1 MDEPEQ
7 SDESALR
14 SAVLDAVARAYG
26 LDPCAPRVFKGE
38 FDRNIRITDP
48 EQGTWLIKVSDEQT
62 PAVALDWQE
71 TVLDAAAR
79 RNELGFHLAGH
90 SASAIATP
98 RLRAT
103 RSGQRRITLEHGG
116 TTFRIRVVE
125 WIDGDLLSTR
135 SAVPRSVYVQL
146 GRTSAALT
154 RAFADLTPPADLPE
168 HTWLAQRSTREIR
181 AALTRLPAGERT
193 RTVAEV
199 VARFERDHADRLAR
213 VPWGVVHQDL
223 HDDNTIVTGGDD
235 SPEMR
240 LIGVIDFND
249 AHRAP
254 LVADPAIAAAYAT
267 LRADDPR
274 DRIAAVV
281 AGYEQIRAL
290 SDDERALVEPLALL
304 RLCTNW
310 SVWRVRAAEAHDPEY
325 ALHRSQHTW
334 AAVDA
339 LLGRH

>member
-1 MDEPEQ
+1 MDEQ
-7 SDESALR
+7 ALR
-14 SAVLDAVARAYG
+14 SAVLDAVAREYG
-26 LDPCAPRVFKGE
+26 LDPREPRVFKGE
-38 FDRNIRITDP
+38 FDRNVRITDP
-48 EQGTWLIKVSDEQT
+48 QRGTWLIKVSDERT
-62 PAVALDWQE
+62 PTAALDWQE

-79 RNELGFHLAGH
+79 CSEPECSEPFSPNPE
-90 SASAIATP
+90 IATP
-98 RLRAT
+98 RLLAT

-181 AALTRLPAGERT
+181 AALTLLPAGERT

-310 SVWRVRAAEAHDPEY
+310 SVWSVRAAEAHDPEY